1 MINISLSSYS
11 NASDERYLN
20 APQVHYYSNLIF
32 YFLDKFN
39 VICYQHIVRSDLL
52 KNVSRVVVKFG
63 TGILTDENRQL
74 DSNRVGQ
81 LVAQVSELHSSGKEI
96 LIVTSGAVGA
106 GMGIL
111 GFKKRPVQLSELQ
124 ACAAVGQSRLMTI
137 YTELFSKHGI
147 NVAQVLLTHDDVEH
161 HDRHLNVRNTLVTL
175 LNHRVVPI
183 INENDVVSTTE
194 LKFGDNDR
202 LSALVATLLPADLLI
217 ILTSVDGLIENYG
230 KPDERVIPIVN
241 KIDSNTEKLAG
252 GTVSHL
258 SVGGMKT
265 KIEAAKIVVR
275 SGIPMIIA
283 SGKKKDTLA
292 NIFALKEEGTLFV
305 PNEKKLKGRK
315 RWIAFFHHPKGTIF
329 LDNGAKIAL
338 REKGKSLL
346 KPGII
351 RCEGQFSAGDV
362 IMICDI
368 DGTEFARGITRY
380 SAEQICS
387 NEKITNEVVHRNDL
401 VIL

>member
-1 MINISLSSYS
+1 
-11 NASDERYLN
+11 
-20 APQVHYYSNLIF
+20 
-32 YFLDKFN
+32 
-39 VICYQHIVRSDLL
+39 VRSELL

-74 DSNRVGQ
+74 DPNRVGQ
-81 LVAQVSELHSSGKEI
+81 LVSQVSELHSKEKEI
-96 LIVTSGAVGA
+96 IIVTSGAVGA

-111 GFKKRPVQLSELQ
+111 GFKKRPAQLSELQ

-137 YTELFSKHGI
+137 YSELFSKSGI

-161 HDRHLNVRNTLVTL
+161 HDRHLNVRNALVTL

-183 INENDVVSTTE
+183 INENDAVSTTE
-194 LKFGDNDR
+194 LKFGDNDK
-202 LSALVATLLPADLLI
+202 LSAIVTTLLPADLLI

-230 KPDERVIPIVN
+230 RPDERVIPVVS
-241 KIDSNTEKLAG
+241 KIDSTIEKLAG
-252 GTVSHL
+252 GTVSQL
-258 SVGGMKT
+258 SIGGMKT

-292 NIFALKEEGTLFV
+292 NIFSFKEEGTLFV

-315 RWIAFFHHPKGTIF
+315 RWIAFSHHPKGTI
-329 LDNGAKIAL
+329 LVDNGAKIAL

-351 RCEGQFSAGDV
+351 KCEGQFSAGDV
-362 IMICDI
+362 IQICDV
-368 DGTEFARGITRY
+368 DGTEFARGVTRY

-387 NEKITNEVVHRNDL
+387 NEKIADEVVHRNDL